1 MINLKIHLRFLKD
14 DKSQDS
20 LEMAEAK
27 DIELSSRAEMLLED
41 LKETLEDYSSS
52 VTEEEKQYI
61 IFELLKH
68 I

>member
-1 MINLKIHLRFLKD
+1 
-14 DKSQDS
+14 
-20 LEMAEAK
+20 MAEAK

-61 IFELLKH
+61 ILELLKH

>member
-1 MINLKIHLRFLKD
+1 
-14 DKSQDS
+14 
-20 LEMAEAK
+20 MAEAK